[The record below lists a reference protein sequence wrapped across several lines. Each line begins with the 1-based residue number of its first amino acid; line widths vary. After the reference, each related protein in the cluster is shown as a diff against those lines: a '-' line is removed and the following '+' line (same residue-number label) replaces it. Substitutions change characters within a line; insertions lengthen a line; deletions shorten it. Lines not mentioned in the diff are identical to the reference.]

1 MNRQILNHY
10 ISEYK
15 LNFDRVNQEEI
26 YKWRAVKCYQD
37 NWDIDAENFYE
48 MLLSSLKMTK
58 NLMDSGQYFPL
69 RMLVQYAEHR
79 PNEVR
84 QLFRNLYDEE
94 VDLYE
99 RMNEFRIGINAVHD
113 ELFVNKKSYQDP
125 RAIIV
130 YLVLRFPERYYFYKF
145 KMFKKFSE
153 KLELIYKPIMGR
165 LENIGHFNSICELI
179 RYELSL
185 DQELL
190 KLHKNRITADC
201 YYDENLCIL
210 TQDFIYA
217 ITVYL
222 KHYSAPPIQTG
233 KESSETNVL
242 STNLTIAT
250 EPISF
255 RGRIVNFIQNGIENK
270 RLGNLGE
277 LWVMKY
283 EIEKL
288 KEANKHYLID
298 KVKHISNNEGDG
310 TGFDIESYDRTGNK
324 IFIEVKTTK
333 GHRNSTF
340 FITRNELERSKIE
353 KDNYYLY
360 RLYNFDENTGTADLL
375 IIQGELT
382 YLCEFPTTYKVNITE
397 VEST

>member
-1 MNRQILNHY
+1 MNRQILNNY

-15 LNFDRVNQEEI
+15 LNFTRVNQEEI
-26 YKWRAVKCYQD
+26 YKWRAIKCYQD

-48 MLLSSLKMTK
+48 MLLTSLKMTK

-94 VDLYE
+94 EDLYV
-99 RMNEFRIGINAVHD
+99 RINEFRIGINSVHD
-113 ELFVNKKSYQDP
+113 KLFANKKSYQDP

-130 YLVLRFPERYYFYKF
+130 YLVLRFPERYFFYKYE
-145 KMFKKFSE
+145 MFKHFSKKF
-153 KLELIYKPIMGR
+153 ELIYKPVKGR
-165 LENIGHFNSICELI
+165 LENIGHFNTICELI

-185 DQELL
+185 DQDLL

-217 ITVYL
+217 VTVHL
-222 KHYSAPPIQTG
+222 KQNFTVAIQTPG
-233 KESSETNVL
+233 VSTETNAL
-242 STNLTIAT
+242 STDFTSST

-255 RGRIVNFIQNGIENK
+255 RGRTVNFIQNGIENK

-277 LWVMKY
+277 LWVMKH

-288 KEANKHYLID
+288 KEANMHKLIH
-298 KVKHISNNEGDG
+298 KVKHVSNNEGDG
-310 TGFDIESYDRTGNK
+310 TGYDIESIDREGNK
-324 IFIEVKTTK
+324 MFIEVKTTK
-333 GHRNSTF
+333 GH
-340 FITRNELERSKIE
+340 
-353 KDNYYLY
+353 
-360 RLYNFDENTGTADLL
+360 
-375 IIQGELT
+375 
-382 YLCEFPTTYKVNITE
+382 
-397 VEST
+397 

>member
-10 ISEYK
+10 INEYK

-37 NWDIDAENFYE
+37 NWNLDADNFYE
-48 MLLSSLKMTK
+48 MLLSSLRMTK

-84 QLFRNLYDEE
+84 RLFRSLYNEE
-94 VDLYE
+94 EDLYE
-99 RMNEFRIGINAVHD
+99 RINEFQLGINAIHD
-113 ELFVNKKSYQDP
+113 ELFENRKSYQDP

-130 YLVLRFPERYYFYKF
+130 YLVLRFPERYFFYKF
-145 KMFKKFSE
+145 EMFKQFSE
-153 KLELIYKPIMGR
+153 KLELIYRPVKGHI
-165 LENIGHFNSICELI
+165 ENIGHFNSICELI

-185 DQELL
+185 DQDLL

-201 YYDENLCIL
+201 YYDENLNIL

-217 ITVYL
+217 VTVHLDKSFTPEIQSERESTETHISSTDL
-222 KHYSAPPIQTG
+222 K
-233 KESSETNVL
+233 SS
-242 STNLTIAT
+242 T
-250 EPISF
+250 EQISF
-255 RGRIVNFIQNGIENK
+255 RGRTVNFIQNGIENK
-270 RLGNLGE
+270 RLGDLGE

-288 KEANKHYLID
+288 KEANKSHLID
-298 KVKHISNNEGDG
+298 KIKHISNDEGDG
-310 TGFDIESYDRTGNK
+310 TGYDIESFDREGSK

-333 GHRNSTF
+333 GHKNSTF
-340 FITRNELERSKIE
+340 FITRNELERSKLE
-353 KDNYYLY
+353 KNNYFLY
-360 RLYNFDENTGTADLL
+360 RLYNFDEQTETADLL
-375 IIQGELT
+375 VIKGELT
-382 YLCEFPTTYKVNITE
+382 SLCEFPTTYKVNLTNNE
-397 VEST
+397 NT